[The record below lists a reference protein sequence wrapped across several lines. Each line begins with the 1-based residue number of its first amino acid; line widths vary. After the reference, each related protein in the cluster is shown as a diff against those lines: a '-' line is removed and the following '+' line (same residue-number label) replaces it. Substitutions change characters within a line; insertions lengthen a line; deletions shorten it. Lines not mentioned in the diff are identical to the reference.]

1 MYCECYQV
9 DSWVRKGRKDRL
21 GNEKRPTNPYITSG
35 RVRKLSQKPMLRE
48 GFKGNVCGVQVFP
61 EKPKGTNS
69 FQKQDRAIG
78 RWLMPPF
85 DTARPW
91 WTVLSGMLKLM
102 EGISLAPMNIK
113 SRSVLN
119 SPLSEPMPRTLTHN
133 TLSLSS

>member
-1 MYCECYQV
+1 MYCECYRV
-9 DSWVRKGRKDRL
+9 NSWVRKGRKDRL
-21 GNEKRPTNPYITSG
+21 GNEKCPTNPYITSG

-69 FQKQDRAIG
+69 FQKQDRAMG

-85 DTARPW
+85 DTARPS
-91 WTVLSGMLKLM
+91 WTLLSGMLKLM

-113 SRSVLN
+113 SRSTPPSQN
-119 SPLSEPMPRTLTHN
+119 PCPEP
-133 TLSLSS
+133 